1 MMCKEKQV
9 LIEDFIITINNLTFF
24 LNQNPSH
31 LVEIVVLLILGY
43 QQGFITMVK
52 TLTCFL

>member
-9 LIEDFIITINNLTFF
+9 LIEDFVITINNLTFF